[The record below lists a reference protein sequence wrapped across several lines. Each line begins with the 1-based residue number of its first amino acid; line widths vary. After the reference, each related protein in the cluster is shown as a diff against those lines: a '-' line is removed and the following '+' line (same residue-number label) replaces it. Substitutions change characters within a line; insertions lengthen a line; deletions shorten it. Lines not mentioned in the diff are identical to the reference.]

1 MVSFLTKGCT
11 VTYFEILKK
20 TSLQILRALRG
31 AGALDK
37 QIDKMLQGSAFFYSP
52 RRRRT
57 FSVVASPT
65 STATIGELKS
75 CFFYTQS
82 VVRVLY
88 SVCSF

>member
-1 MVSFLTKGCT
+1 MVSFLTKGYT

-20 TSLQILRALRG
+20 TSLQILRASRRG
-31 AGALDK
+31 GGGGGATLDK
-37 QIDKMLQGSAFFYSP
+37 QIDKMLQSSVFFYSP

-75 CFFYTQS
+75 CFYIHS
-82 VVRVLY
+82 P
-88 SVCSF
+88 